1 MTQLI
6 FFSVLNKTK
15 YLSFLKVRFSSIT
28 EIFVPN
34 LIFIFIQGQI
44 HMQYIYAIYECYFQ
58 FRNYIEFFV
67 LFISFQK
74 NWVQNFTGLEFASCC
89 LLGFLFLFEKVQYTY
104 YFRIHDVVSQDTY
117 LVFTKFLW
125 CKQISQRIYI
135 YLLFLGYPMER
146 LPNWPTCCMDYWRE
160 TPRTDLI
167 LILFSTTPSSG
178 PQKPNPLQKPPWP
191 HRLPP
196 RRSVCRSQCHR
207 QHQFQIHPR
216 PKIRS
221 HLQCL
226 EPYHLLPLR
235 QFVSILD
242 KNLWI

>member
-1 MTQLI
+1 MPSLAHSLMHQQ
-6 FFSVLNKTK
+6 
-15 YLSFLKVRFSSIT
+15 LKVCFSSIT

-44 HMQYIYAIYECYFQ
+44 HMQYMYAIYECYFQ

-74 NWVQNFTGLEFASCC
+74 NWVQNLTGLEFASCC

-135 YLLFLGYPMER
+135 FAVFRIPNGTSAELTNLLYGLLKRDAKDRLDFNTFFHHSFIRPPKAQPPAEAPMA
-146 LPNWPTCCMDYWRE
+146 PPPPPAPVSVPVTV
-160 TPRTDLI
+160 
-167 LILFSTTPSSG
+167 PSSAPVSNSSTPKNSVPSSVPG
-178 PQKPNPLQKPPWP
+178 A
-191 HRLPP
+191 LPP
-196 RRSVCRSQCHR
+196 SPVAAICKYFR
-207 QHQFQIHPR
+207 
-216 PKIRS
+216 
-221 HLQCL
+221 
-226 EPYHLLPLR
+226 
-235 QFVSILD
+235 
-242 KNLWI
+242 